1 MKFIKSLILFI
12 LCFVSLNL
20 SKLDKNFQKRER
32 EFHAANIVVDTQ
44 KAFQLYGADAA
55 KSWGDTTCHGKMQ
68 SPIKIQE
75 PMTYAENLEIDFDK
89 ITTALLPGRPV
100 EVKNGVFR
108 LDANLGYVVTRDPI
122 LFHTENVDIPLKY
135 NCYSLA
141 FHSPAE
147 HNLYGRRP
155 DVEMQ
160 MECELEGEYH
170 VSPNYRN
177 RGLIISYFFEGTRTY
192 EGEANKWGL
201 LQGFNIDSFSNVN
214 HDIFRKMVKID
225 KFVMYEGSRTH
236 PPCTENN
243 LHVIDHKVYKVPQ
256 RVINEIK
263 ETLRQV
269 VKINGNARPIQP
281 LNGRSLIRNFPKPE
295 KINFKLKPQ
304 EFK

>member
-1 MKFIKSLILFI
+1 MKFIKSLILF
-12 LCFVSLNL
+12 LLSFASLNL
-20 SKLDKNFQKRER
+20 SKLDKQNIHSRG
-32 EFHAANIVVDTQ
+32 FHAANIVVDTQ

-55 KSWGDTTCHGKMQ
+55 KSWGDTTCNGKMQ

-75 PMTYAENLEIDFDK
+75 PMTYAENLGIDFDK

-122 LFHTENVDIPLKY
+122 LFHTKGDDIPLKY

-170 VSPNYRN
+170 VAPDYRN
-177 RGLIISYFFEGTRTY
+177 RGLIISYFFLRGPEHM
-192 EGEANKWGL
+192 K
-201 LQGFNIDSFSNVN
+201 
-214 HDIFRKMVKID
+214 VK
-225 KFVMYEGSRTH
+225 
-236 PPCTENN
+236 
-243 LHVIDHKVYKVPQ
+243 Q
-256 RVINEIK
+256 
-263 ETLRQV
+263 
-269 VKINGNARPIQP
+269 INGDYYKDSI
-281 LNGRSLIRNFPKPE
+281 LIPFQMLIMIFLERWLKL
-295 KINFKLKPQ
+295 INL
-304 EFK
+304 